1 MKKEVLNGNQ
11 AIARGFY
18 EAGGLVAS
26 SYPGSPTVEI
36 IQDIKNLH
44 DSIYSEFSVNEK
56 VALEV
61 AIGASF
67 AGVRSMVAMK
77 HVGLNIAADP
87 FMTFTQTKVNG
98 GFLLVTGDDPGMSSS
113 QNEQDNRLIGK
124 FAHIPIFD
132 PSDSREAKEFTK
144 KAFDLSEA
152 YNTPVMMRITSRLC
166 HSRSL
171 VELNDPIKKI
181 GKEFALDLKNYA
193 MIPPHTF
200 EKQFVMKERIEK
212 ISILNGEDEFNFLEE
227 SENKDVLIIT
237 SGLMYNNL
245 KELGLDFTIYK
256 LGLIYPLPIERM
268 RNLAKDY
275 KKIVV
280 IEEMMPFI
288 EDELK
293 INNIECEGK
302 KYFSFTGELTSE
314 LIEKGLIEAGLIDKK
329 SQVDTPEQ
337 PIVNRL
343 SMFCSGCPHRPV
355 FDILKKSKLDVI
367 GDIGCYSLALM
378 PPLEILNSVISMGAS
393 IGIMKGMSKAYK
405 LSGIDKPLV
414 AVIGD
419 GTFYHSGMTSL
430 LNLQHQMDEDFNMT
444 LLILNNGV
452 TAMTGGQFNASS
464 GHYTPNSD
472 MNVTMLE
479 LIKAFGFEHVKE
491 VDQFNYNEAKKVINE
506 ELKYKGLSIIITT
519 RPCALNFKIVEKPFY
534 VDPNICIACRT
545 CVKTNCP
552 PIAMKEYDGI
562 GLKSSINKDMC
573 VGCSICSQ
581 VCPVGAI
588 KLIGGDK
595 DD

>member
-1 MKKEVLNGNQ
+1 MNGNQ

-18 EAGGLVAS
+18 EAGGLVAT

-36 IQDIKNLH
+36 IQDLRNHHKG
-44 DSIYSEFSVNEK
+44 IYSEFSVNEK

-113 QNEQDNRLIGK
+113 QNEQDNRLLGK

-132 PSDSREAKEFTK
+132 PSDSLEAKEFTK
-144 KAFDLSEA
+144 KAFVMSETF
-152 YNTPVMMRITSRLC
+152 NTPVMMRITSRLC
-166 HSRSL
+166 HSRSI
-171 VELNDPIKKI
+171 VEFEEPQEKI
-181 GKEFALDLKNYA
+181 GKEFVHDLKNFG
-193 MIPPHTF
+193 MIPPNTF
-200 EKQFVMKERIEK
+200 EKQFVMKERLERIAV
-212 ISILNGEDEFNFLEE
+212 LNGEDEFNRFEE
-227 SENKDVLIIT
+227 SDDKSVLIIT

-245 KELGLDFTIYK
+245 KELGLDISIYK

-268 RNLAKDY
+268 RRLADEY
-275 KKIVV
+275 KRVIV
-280 IEEMMPFI
+280 IEELMPFI

-293 INNIECEGK
+293 INNIDCEGK
-302 KYFSFTGELTSE
+302 KYFSFTGELGSD
-314 LIEKGLIEAGLIDKK
+314 LIEKGLIEAGIIKK
-329 SQVDTPEQ
+329 EPKNELTEET
-337 PIVNRL
+337 IVNRL

-355 FDILKKSKLDVI
+355 FDILKKSKVDVI

-393 IGIMKGMSKAYK
+393 IGIMKGMSKAYT

-430 LNLQHQMDEDFNMT
+430 LNLQHQMDKDFNMT

-472 MNVTMLE
+472 MNVNMLD
-479 LIKAFGFEHVKE
+479 LIKSFGFEHVRE
-491 VDQFNYNEAKKVINE
+491 VDQFDYNDAKKIINE

-519 RPCALNFKIVEKPFY
+519 RPCALNFKIVDKPFY
-534 VDPNICIACRT
+534 VDPNVCIACRT

-552 PIAMKEYDGI
+552 PIAMKEYEGI

-595 DD
+595 ND